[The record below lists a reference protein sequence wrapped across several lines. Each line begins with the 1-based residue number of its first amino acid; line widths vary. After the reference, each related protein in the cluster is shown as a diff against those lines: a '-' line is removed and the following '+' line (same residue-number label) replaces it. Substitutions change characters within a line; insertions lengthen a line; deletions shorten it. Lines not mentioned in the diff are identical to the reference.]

1 MEFCYKKNCRWS
13 KPDGEDIDNLY
24 KNNGYLFSNINAVE
38 VRTANDTIDF
48 EIRIT
53 EGPIAYFNKITV
65 GVMTKPMTALF
76 TVN

>member
-1 MEFCYKKNCRWS
+1 MDQNQMAKTLIIYTK
-13 KPDGEDIDNLY
+13 
-24 KNNGYLFSNINAVE
+24 GYLFSNINAVE

-65 GVMTKPMTALF
+65 VVMTKPMTALF